1 MPGLPVRTWDIEAT
15 PHIYL
20 VLELAGLD
28 ARELG
33 DAERG
38 RKGIR
43 GARRRRRLPLGCRH
57 RVPERLCVTTQAP
70 RKHVTSTQTFNLHG
84 FAWYSNS
91 ALSFEFG
98 QPAELKLKRTQT
110 R

>member
-1 MPGLPVRTWDIEAT
+1 MENVDSETACPAGSDKV
-15 PHIYL
+15 
-20 VLELAGLD
+20 LAGLD

-57 RVPERLCVTTQAP
+57 RVPEAPVTTQAP
-70 RKHVTSTQTFNLHG
+70 RKHRHI
-84 FAWYSNS
+84 Y
-91 ALSFEFG
+91 
-98 QPAELKLKRTQT
+98 
-110 R
+110 